1 MSESRASGSAAAM
14 PAVSAASQAADEREI
29 GLGATSPTGIVTA
42 ASPCQPS
49 STAPQST
56 EIRSP
61 SASTR
66 AAAGMPCTIC
76 SLTDA
81 QIDAG

>member
-1 MSESRASGSAAAM
+1 MSESRPSGSAAAM
-14 PAVSAASQAADEREI
+14 PAESAASQAAESRRSAS
-29 GLGATSPTGIVTA
+29 ATSPTGIVIA